1 MCAQTI
7 KYTNF
12 DFFKMNEKLILKT
25 VQSFNKSVEVE
36 FLVSIS
42 NLSPETLKFQIKL
55 LDRFQLV
62 I

>member
-1 MCAQTI
+1 MI
-7 KYTNF
+7 
-12 DFFKMNEKLILKT
+12 KT
-25 VQSFNKSVEVE
+25 VQSFKKSVEVE

>member
-42 NLSPETLKFQIKL
+42 NLSPEALKFQIKL